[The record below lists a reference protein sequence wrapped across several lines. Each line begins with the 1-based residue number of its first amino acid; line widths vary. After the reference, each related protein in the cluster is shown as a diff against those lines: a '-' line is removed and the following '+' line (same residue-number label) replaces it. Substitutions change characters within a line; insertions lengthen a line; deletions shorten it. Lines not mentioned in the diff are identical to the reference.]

1 MEFTKEQ
8 EYAKNHFKILHDTS
22 NIFTYAKKVFSN
34 SMNIINLVGKEN
46 KLEEEYN
53 NSTSIFKKLKLKSSM
68 ISNKLKF
75 KYYMCKYHM
84 YKKSMIIKSIENI
97 EFISSNPIYFL
108 FYLVL
113 GLRSLT
119 LFFPTLKA
127 LEDTAKL
134 LPNLEI
140 SFDTDTLSKDKTIPS
155 MFTIRTKT
163 LSPQFNDNCCLTIIS
178 INTINNR
185 NHIRE
190 IVYDCK
196 SLAPEKE
203 LKYKPIILEN
213 ELVVD
218 SRGLISNPNLIFNK
232 EYELEEYT
240 KYSRMSTNILSIIF
254 AFLNSIE
261 LSILKSK

>member
-8 EYAKNHFKILHDTS
+8 EYARNHFKILHDTS

-34 SMNIINLVGKEN
+34 SINIINIAGKKS
-46 KLEEEYN
+46 KLEEEYKN
-53 NSTSIFKKLKLKSSM
+53 ATSIFKKIKLLPSI
-68 ISNKLKF
+68 ISNSLKF

-84 YKKSMIIKSIENI
+84 YKKSMIIKSMENI

-108 FYLVL
+108 FYLIL

-127 LEDTAKL
+127 LEDTAKI
-134 LPNLEI
+134 LPNLDI
-140 SFDTDTLSKDKTIPS
+140 SFDTNTSSEDKTIPPT
-155 MFTIRTKT
+155 FTIRTKT
-163 LSPQFNDNCCLTIIS
+163 LSSQFNDNCCLTIIS

-213 ELVVD
+213 ELEID
-218 SRGLISNPNLIFNK
+218 SRGLINNPNLIFNK

-261 LSILKSK
+261 LSNLKSK